1 MSSPPP
7 PPPVKVGE
15 LHLLSAQPP
24 FALTDLA
31 GLYLSKVLPRRPVPA
46 SAEWDTKRR
55 LDSALAKPFPETSAV
70 WSGWPGKPFMVVMED
85 LVPRRSICPLSYD
98 KQRQRSAAA

>member
-1 MSSPPP
+1 MGLIYWYIFQKLKRKQTQTCGLDELPP

-31 GLYLSKVLPRRPVPA
+31 GLYPSKVLPRRPVPA
-46 SAEWDTKRR
+46 SAEWDTKHR
-55 LDSALAKPFPETSAV
+55 LDSALA
-70 WSGWPGKPFMVVMED
+70 
-85 LVPRRSICPLSYD
+85 
-98 KQRQRSAAA
+98 